1 MNIKKLFVL
10 TLLLMSLF
18 SNCYAQN
25 RPTDYQWIKLADD
38 PLMSVSI
45 ALRTITVDAEKNPS
59 ISCINHRFVSVWED
73 YFIKGNGSEPPITLL
88 SLEVYDLDCRT
99 SKNVKTISFDQNY
112 NVIKESDRG
121 IGYTP
126 IRPKSYG
133 DIVLNTLIYYCQDYQ
148 TPNKAKNM

>member
-25 RPTDYQWIKLADD
+25 SPTDYQWVKLAND

-99 SKNVKTISFDQNY
+99 VIYLESHLYDNNGNIIDSVTGHSQKMQVIPGSWGESLMNCMNLLWKMHKN
-112 NVIKESDRG
+112 
-121 IGYTP
+121 
-126 IRPKSYG
+126 
-133 DIVLNTLIYYCQDYQ
+133 
-148 TPNKAKNM
+148 